1 MRPSN
6 LSSVA
11 KQMST
16 VNTAQMG
23 MLVNTPRRNYK
34 LQRLHVYDGGGRNSI
49 SGINATVFGASS
61 VLGMSIGSLLTS
73 IGSTVVYPYRSQG
86 TLWEWKFKEIKPT
99 ADLGYKAYVKLKD
112 MTNEA
117 DIKHVIRDQNT
128 VISCIGS
135 HIYYKKEKEF
145 EDANINVP
153 RAIAKVAAANPN
165 VKRLIHI
172 SAAGADPNSQSMRLR
187 TKWIGE
193 QEVKEAFPD
202 VTILR
207 PTMMMDNID
216 PNRNIASKW
225 GIQMKMFNRMNF
237 VVEGMNAEVQPVFTN
252 DVALAIFN
260 AIKTEESIGKS
271 YDLGGPHTYNFEELY
286 E

>member
-1 MRPSN
+1 
-6 LSSVA
+6 
-11 KQMST
+11 
-16 VNTAQMG
+16 
-23 MLVNTPRRNYK
+23 
-34 LQRLHVYDGGGRNSI
+34 
-49 SGINATVFGASS
+49 
-61 VLGMSIGSLLTS
+61 
-73 IGSTVVYPYRSQG
+73 
-86 TLWEWKFKEIKPT
+86 
-99 ADLGYKAYVKLKD
+99 

-128 VISCIGS
+128 VVNTIGS
-135 HIYYKKEKEF
+135 HIYYKKEKDF

-193 QEVKEAFPD
+193 QEVLEAFPNA
-202 VTILR
+202 TILR

-216 PNRNIASKW
+216 PNRTVAAKW

-237 VVEGMNAEVQPVFTN
+237 VIEGMNANVQPVFTN

-260 AIKTEESIGKS
+260 SIKTEESMGQV
-271 YDLGGPHTYNFEELY
+271 YDLGGPHTYTFEDIY
-286 E
+286 EQFFSLTEIKPYSVQVKLEKAFEYYQYPWYTSPYRKLFRAWLNPEFMTIES